1 MRDDRPPSTD
11 TYDRFDRF
19 GITASAVAL
28 AIGAVPL
35 LGWILD
41 VRILQSFYPG
51 WVTMKANTAFALALG
66 GGALLLHGR
75 ERSRSRLGTL
85 VARTLGGVVA
95 IIGAATAA
103 QYMFGIDLR
112 IDQLLF
118 SAARDTPR
126 SATPGRMALVTALAF
141 VLIGGALALIR
152 AETRRGRRIAQPLAV
167 GAGAL
172 GLAALLGYIY
182 GAIPTVGPGQGIQIA
197 IHTAIAIVLLAAGTL
212 ALEAR
217 AGWMPTLISR
227 HAGGQLAR
235 RLLPLAFLVPVALGA
250 LRDTGEFVGMAG
262 VFDGAA
268 VVAVATMLAFAAVIW
283 RTARAVNEVDAHWQ
297 AAEQERLTLVAQ
309 EAAAREVAIAERAGR
324 ESAER
329 AVHEKEDALRLL
341 SLVLDCTPVGFALF
355 DPDLRVRRANP
366 AFTEMTGAA
375 ENDHLLGMVDDVV
388 PEHSE
393 AVAKEFRHV
402 LTTGEP
408 IINVEREG
416 HELATRK
423 RRHWLSS
430 KYPVRSRE
438 GQIIGVG
445 LTLLETTERKA
456 LEAQLRQAQKMEAI
470 GQLAGGVAHDF
481 NNVLTAIKS
490 FGELVAT
497 SLPRESHLHDDV
509 AEIISAADRGT
520 ALTRQLLAFSRQQR
534 LEPTII
540 DPNTVV
546 EGVMKLLSRLIGSE
560 IRCVTSLA
568 PELGHV
574 LADPG
579 QLEQVIVNLAVNA
592 RDAMPD
598 GGMLT
603 LETSNVTLDGDRMKA
618 LAGSEAAHPGAY
630 TLLAV
635 SDTGQGISA
644 ATQARMFDPFFTTK
658 DPGKGTGLGLS
669 TVYGIVRQSRG
680 YLGVVSELGRGTT
693 FSIYLP
699 RVDGDLDVP
708 VAKPANDTSRRGSE
722 TILLVDD
729 DDAVRAVLVR
739 VLTRTGFNVLPA
751 ASPREAESIC
761 AEHPGPIHLLMT
773 DLMMPG
779 MTGDELAQRL
789 LAARPEARV
798 LYTSG
803 YTDEAVTLRGL
814 VSPGTPFL
822 SKPFTIE
829 GVVTKVREALALPNR
844 AVDGGQ
850 PAR

>member
-1 MRDDRPPSTD
+1 MRDDRLPSPD
-11 TYDRFDRF
+11 AFDRFEHF
-19 GITASAVAL
+19 GITAGAIVV
-28 AIGAVPL
+28 AIGGLAL
-35 LGWILD
+35 LGWALD

-51 WVTMKANTAFALALG
+51 WVTMKANTAFALTLG

-75 ERSRSRLGTL
+75 ERSRSRLGTV
-85 VARTLGGVVA
+85 VARTLGGIVA

-103 QYMFGIDLR
+103 HYMFGIDLR
-112 IDQLLF
+112 VDQLLF
-118 SAARDTPR
+118 SVPTDARQ

-141 VLIGGALALIR
+141 MLIGGALAMIR

-197 IHTAIAIVLLAAGTL
+197 IHAAIAIVLLAAGTL

-217 AGWMPTLISR
+217 AGWMPTLVSR
-227 HAGGQLAR
+227 HAGGELAR

-250 LRDTGEFVGMAG
+250 LRDIGEFAGMAD
-262 VFDGAA
+262 VLDGAA
-268 VVAVATMLAFAAVIW
+268 VAVATMLAFAAVIW

-309 EAAAREVAIAERAGR
+309 EAAAREVAIVERAGR
-324 ESAER
+324 ESAEQ
-329 AVHEKEDALRLL
+329 AVHAKEDALRLL
-341 SLVLDCTPVGFALF
+341 NLVLDSTPVGFALF
-355 DPDLRVRRANP
+355 DHDLRVRRANP
-366 AFTEMTGAA
+366 AFTEMTGAV

-388 PEHSE
+388 PEHYE

-408 IINVEREG
+408 IINVERVD
-416 HELATRK
+416 HEPTTRR
-423 RRHWLSS
+423 RRHWLTS

-456 LEAQLRQAQKMEAI
+456 LEAQLQQAQKMEAI

-497 SLPRESHLHDDV
+497 SLPPESHLHDDV

-598 GGMLT
+598 GGT
-603 LETSNVTLDGDRMKA
+603 LAIETSNVTLDGHRVKA

-630 TLLAV
+630 TVLAV

-669 TVYGIVRQSRG
+669 TVYGIVRQSHG
-680 YLGVVSELGRGTT
+680 YLGVASELGRGTT

-708 VAKPANDTSRRGSE
+708 VAKPANDTWHHGSE

-729 DDAVRAVLVR
+729 DDAVRTVLVR

-829 GVVTKVREALALPNR
+829 GVVTKVREALALRSR
-844 AVDGGQ
+844 AVGGGQ